1 MPDGRN
7 DPCCLSCQWSTSTL
21 PEDRNAINCLRHHI
35 TIAFAAS
42 MFSSDLASDNVPELA
57 SFIAAHDLQPKMIY
71 EWISGAS
78 DGGWYSYFPGFNHQ
92 YSALTSIVNYASF
105 QDKNAVLEAIKVNRK
120 TRLEG
125 K

>member
-21 PEDRNAINCLRHHI
+21 PEDRNATNCLRHGI

-42 MFSSDLASDNVPELA
+42 MFCSDLTNDKVTELA
-57 SFIAAHDLQPKMIY
+57 SFIASHEIKPNTIY

-78 DGGWYSYFPGFNHQ
+78 NGDWYSYFTGFDHQ
-92 YSALTSIVNYASF
+92 YSALTSIENYASF
-105 QDKNAVLEAIKVNRK
+105 Q
-120 TRLEG
+120 
-125 K
+125 